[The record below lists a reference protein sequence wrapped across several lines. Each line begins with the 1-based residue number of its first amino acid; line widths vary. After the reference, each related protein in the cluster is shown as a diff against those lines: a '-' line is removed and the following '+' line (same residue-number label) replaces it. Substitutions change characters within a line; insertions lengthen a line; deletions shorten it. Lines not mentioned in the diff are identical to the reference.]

1 MKEFFK
7 DHPVLA
13 SVVTVLGIW
22 SITGT
27 VRHIADRA
35 SGKDNTKGPDVG
47 GPDKPLELKPVDAP
61 KEIDGWGW
69 DDEEKK

>member
-7 DHPVLA
+7 DHPILA
-13 SVVTVLGIW
+13 SVVTVLSVW

-35 SGKDNTKGPDVG
+35 SSKDNTKGPDVG
-47 GPDKPLELKPVDAP
+47 GVDKPLELQPVDSP
-61 KEIDGWGW
+61 KEIEGWGW
-69 DDEEKK
+69 DEEKK